1 MIALLLLLVSGQ
13 HAIVQSASSK
23 LSVTCKTEP
32 CDEPP
37 KRSPYRLE
45 PDDDAASDTRGRSID
60 DGTKCNVVGSR
71 VCTRKPRT
79 VFSTAIDK

>member
-1 MIALLLLLVSGQ
+1 MILLLVSGQ
-13 HAIVQSASSK
+13 QNNVQSASSK
-23 LSVTCKTEP
+23 LSVTCRTER
-32 CDEPP
+32 CGEPE

-45 PDDDAASDTRGRSID
+45 ADDVASSDSKGRAID

>member
-13 HAIVQSASSK
+13 HGIVQSATSK
-23 LSVTCKTEP
+23 LSVACKTEP
-32 CDEPP
+32 CDETV
-37 KRSPYRLE
+37 KRSPYRLDA
-45 PDDDAASDTRGRSID
+45 DDSATSTVKGRSID